1 MIENSAYEF
10 RIVLVGESG
19 VGKSSL
25 LIRFIDDKFNDQL
38 LSTIGV
44 DFHFRTLDINGEKI
58 KLQIWDTAGNNP
70 QELRT
75 IDVQIDCECLLS

>member
-1 MIENSAYEF
+1 M
-10 RIVLVGESG
+10 LVGESG

-44 DFHFRTLDINGEKI
+44 DFHFRTLDINGEKV
-58 KLQIWDTAGNNP
+58 KLQIWDTAGNSYRN
-70 QELRT
+70 
-75 IDVQIDCECLLS
+75 I